1 MIVMDE
7 GCYEYHLNHQDE
19 MDAENDMT
27 RPTLEAS
34 SDIFIKNIFLEKKPP
49 LQQSPEIYLIKKT
62 HDIKQT
68 IITKHFSV
76 PYFIC
81 P

>member
-19 MDAENDMT
+19 MDAGNDMT

-34 SDIFIKNIFLEKKPP
+34 PDIFIKNIFLEKKNT
-49 LQQSPEIYLIKKT
+49 LKQSPEIYLIKKT
-62 HDIKQT
+62 HDI
-68 IITKHFSV
+68 
-76 PYFIC
+76 
-81 P
+81 